1 MAKKKKAVSLQRP
14 EIVGQKK
21 WLNDAYTG
29 TDLRELLSQGRV
41 TIWLNTFYK
50 LYKENADLRAWIRKI
65 ANKVAVNGFHF
76 EDDNEEIVEI
86 PGLVK
91 AVKKVFSDPDRGLL
105 TFKAWKRE
113 ALKDYYIG
121 GEIYFLPIVN
131 GVGQLMNF
139 QILDPR
145 TVTKIYNKEGV
156 ITSFRQQSWQT
167 YREWTADKIGFYKL
181 ENDPANPINGLSLL
195 YSVIWDV
202 LTDNKASQRNYY
214 FFENDKVPRAIMKL
228 NSDYDYN
235 DKDTMAEVQKLKSW
249 LNGTDKS
256 NKTIMSNLVED
267 VKVLEMSNKDM
278 EFIQQRKLTTDK
290 VATLLG
296 MSKAQL
302 GYNEG
307 INYASAEQFKK
318 DFIEDTIAPVQE
330 EFQDILNDLLDRFA
344 VDFQDKQVVL
354 DTEDINDEYKQHED
368 ERADVTAG
376 ILEVNEVRAN
386 RWLDPKVTPEPVV

>member
-1 MAKKKKAVSLQRP
+1 
-14 EIVGQKK
+14 
-21 WLNDAYTG
+21 
-29 TDLRELLSQGRV
+29 
-41 TIWLNTFYK
+41 
-50 LYKENADLRAWIRKI
+50 
-65 ANKVAVNGFHF
+65 
-76 EDDNEEIVEI
+76 
-86 PGLVK
+86 
-91 AVKKVFSDPDRGLL
+91 
-105 TFKAWKRE
+105 
-113 ALKDYYIG
+113 
-121 GEIYFLPIVN
+121 
-131 GVGQLMNF
+131 
-139 QILDPR
+139 
-145 TVTKIYNKEGV
+145 
-156 ITSFRQQSWQT
+156 
-167 YREWTADKIGFYKL
+167 
-181 ENDPANPINGLSLL
+181 
-195 YSVIWDV
+195 
-202 LTDNKASQRNYY
+202 
-214 FFENDKVPRAIMKL
+214 
-228 NSDYDYN
+228 
-235 DKDTMAEVQKLKSW
+235 
-249 LNGTDKS
+249 
-256 NKTIMSNLVED
+256 MSNLVED

-386 RWLDPKVTPEPVV
+386 R